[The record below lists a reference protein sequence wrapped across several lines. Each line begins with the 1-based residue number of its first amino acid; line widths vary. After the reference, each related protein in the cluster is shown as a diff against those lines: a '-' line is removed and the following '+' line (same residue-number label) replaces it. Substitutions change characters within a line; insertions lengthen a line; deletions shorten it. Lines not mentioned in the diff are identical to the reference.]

1 MGSKWQ
7 RKCRKSSVHLA
18 TIRDLYTSPHL
29 TIRDFIHHLHLTI
42 RDETLYNDGEK
53 KGKKMFFRR
62 KLYDRLVEWKK
73 CDAGR
78 SALLIEGARRVGKT
92 SLVREFGKNEYRSV
106 AFIDFFKVP
115 KAVIRVF
122 EEESDDIAVLLK
134 RLSATL
140 GVRFYPRE
148 TLIVFDEVQFYPRA
162 RGLVKY
168 LVEDGQYDYIETGS
182 LISIRKNVNDIV
194 IPSEERSVRLDPMD
208 FEEFLWALGDEA
220 AMPYAKEC
228 FESVRPLGAGVA
240 DKIWK
245 RWREYMLV
253 GGMPQSVAEFVES
266 RDFAYVDEVKRG
278 ILKLYRNDMAKAP
291 TKDEAKIAAIFDYM
305 PSQLSR
311 PSGAK
316 AYRLSELDKAAR
328 MREYEDAFHWLEEAH
343 IVARCVNTTD
353 PSDAGLSKSEEYTTF
368 KAFMCDTGLLVT
380 HTFSSGSAKDNALY
394 AAILDDRVGVN
405 EGMLAENAVAQS
417 LRSRGKRLFFYSR
430 ANRDIRAE
438 RMEVDFLLSRGGRVC
453 PLEVKSA
460 DWRHHRSL
468 DKFRTKFGANIGQP
482 YILYTKDIIE
492 KDGIVHLPLYMAMFL

>member
-1 MGSKWQ
+1 
-7 RKCRKSSVHLA
+7 
-18 TIRDLYTSPHL
+18 
-29 TIRDFIHHLHLTI
+29 
-42 RDETLYNDGEK
+42 
-53 KGKKMFFRR
+53 MFFKR
-62 KLYDRLVEWKK
+62 KMYDRLVEWKK
-73 CDAGR
+73 QYAGR

-106 AFIDFFKVP
+106 AFIDFFKAP
-115 KAVIRVF
+115 KAVIKVF

-140 GVRFYPRE
+140 GIRFYPRE

-220 AMPYAKEC
+220 SIPYAKEC
-228 FESVRPLGAGVA
+228 FEFVRPLGAGVA
-240 DKIWK
+240 DKMWK

-253 GGMPQSVAEFVES
+253 GGMPQSVAEFVKS
-266 RDFAYVDEVKRG
+266 RDFARVDEVKRG

-291 TKDEAKIAAIFDYM
+291 AKDGVKIAAIFDSM

-311 PSGAK
+311 PGGAK
-316 AYRLSELDKAAR
+316 SYRLSELDKAAR

-343 IVARCVNTTD
+343 IVARCVNITD
-353 PSDAGLSKSEEYTTF
+353 PSDAGLSKSEEHTTF

-380 HTFSSGSAKDNALY
+380 HTFGSDNTNDNALY
-394 AAILDDRVGVN
+394 TAILDDRISVN
-405 EGMLAENAVAQS
+405 EGMLVENAVAQA
-417 LRSRGKRLFFYSR
+417 LRSNGKRLFFYSR
-430 ANRDIRAE
+430 ANRDDRAE
-438 RMEVDFLLSRGGRVC
+438 RMEVDFLTSRDGKVC
-453 PLEVKSA
+453 PIEVKSA
-460 DWRHHRSL
+460 EWRRHRSL
-468 DKFRTKFGANIGQP
+468 DKFRAKFGDRLGQP
-482 YILYTKDIIE
+482 YILYTKDVME
-492 KDGIVHLPLYMAMFL
+492 KDGIIHLPLYMAMFL